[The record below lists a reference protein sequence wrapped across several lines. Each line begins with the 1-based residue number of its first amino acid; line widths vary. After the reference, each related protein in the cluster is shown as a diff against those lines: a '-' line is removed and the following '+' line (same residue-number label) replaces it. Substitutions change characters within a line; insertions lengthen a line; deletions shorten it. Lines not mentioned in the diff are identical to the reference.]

1 MPETAQSG
9 LWDPRDVYRG
19 EASGTWPAADATL
32 GGMQLVM
39 PTSIATTGAFA
50 SASIN
55 HSGSVTFNACAT
67 LSLNGVFTSSYDNY
81 MVAIRGTSSDDAGAV
96 GARLRASTTD
106 ASGTN
111 YAIQRLDASSTT
123 VGAGRVTSHTF
134 TRLMVLDDGQRSG
147 GVAYLF
153 GPYLAQPTAF
163 RSVSASAY
171 LDAYIRDWASTHSLS
186 TSYDGIT
193 LANEFGAAT
202 ISGLVSVYGLV
213 GA

>member
-1 MPETAQSG
+1 MPLTNG
-9 LWDPRDVYRG
+9 LV
-19 EASGTWPAADATL
+19 
-32 GGMQLVM
+32 VM
-39 PTSIATTGAFA
+39 TPTSIVSTGTGN
-50 SASIN
+50 SSSIN
-55 HSGSVTFNACAT
+55 SDGSVTFSSCAT

-81 MVAIRGTSSDDAGAV
+81 MVAIRGTSSDDAGTV

-111 YAIQRLDASSTT
+111 YTRQRLDASGTT
-123 VGAGRVTSHTF
+123 VGAGRDTSAATY

-147 GVAYLF
+147 GVAYVF

-202 ISGLVSVYGLV
+202 ISGLVTVFGFNQ
-213 GA
+213 